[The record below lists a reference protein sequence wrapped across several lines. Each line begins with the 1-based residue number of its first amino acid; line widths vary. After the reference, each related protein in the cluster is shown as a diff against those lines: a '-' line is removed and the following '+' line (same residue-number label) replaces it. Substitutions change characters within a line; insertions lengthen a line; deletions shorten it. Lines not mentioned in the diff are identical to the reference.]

1 MVTARRPA
9 PATPAGQETPL
20 AHIQEDAIREEP
32 LADATTSAGDTAT
45 LQARRVA
52 AAAWRKRWYIVRYL
66 IIQCLGLVVPWFV
79 GISGWSLALAAVT
92 YCIGMFGV
100 TGGYHR
106 YFAHRSYKTSRPF
119 AVALAVMAQMT
130 AQKGIIW
137 WARGHRHHHRFS
149 DAERDLHSPL
159 QRGFVYSHVGWL
171 FDTDDHP
178 SDDPVADLEQVPEL
192 VWLDRHWL
200 VPPVLW
206 GLLYCLVGGWEALF
220 TGYFFAVVLLH
231 HGTFTIN
238 SLSHVWGSRT
248 YDTRDTSRN
257 NFVLALITFG
267 EGWHNNHHHYMRS
280 TRQGFQW
287 WQLDITYLVLK
298 GLEKVGLVW
307 DLHEPP
313 KRVLTKNLLR

>member
-1 MVTARRPA
+1 MHPI
-9 PATPAGQETPL
+9 
-20 AHIQEDAIREEP
+20 HEDAIAEDSP
-32 LADATTSAGDTAT
+32 ATAPPALAQTHPQAGSA
-45 LQARRVA
+45 ARDA
-52 AAAWRKRWYIVRYL
+52 AAARNQKRWYIVRYL
-66 IIQCLGLVVPWFV
+66 IIQFLGLGMPWFV

-92 YCIGMFGV
+92 YAIGMFGV

-106 YFAHRSYKTSRPF
+106 YFSHRTYKTSRPF

-137 WARGHRHHHRFS
+137 WARNHRHHHRYS
-149 DAERDLHSPL
+149 DTPQDLHSPL
-159 QRGFVYSHVGWL
+159 QKGFVYSHVGWL

-178 SDDPVADLEQVPEL
+178 EGNTVADLERVPEL
-192 VWLDRHWL
+192 AWLDKNWL

-206 GLLYCLVGGWEALF
+206 GFTYWLIGGWEALF
-220 TGYFFAVVLLH
+220 TGFFFAMVLLH

-238 SLSHVWGSRT
+238 SLSHVWGTRT
-248 YDTRDTSRN
+248 YDTADTSRN

-280 TRQGFQW
+280 TRQGFEW

-298 GLEKVGLVW
+298 GLERLGLVW
-307 DLHEPP
+307 DLREPP
-313 KRVLTKNLLR
+313 ESVKLTSRLG